1 MKLLQSPTSPYARKV
16 RMTIVEKGLSNRVTL
31 EAANPAG
38 PEAALIRA
46 ANPLGKVPC
55 LVLDDGTALYDSPVI
70 CEYLDSLIPSP
81 ALIPASGAARWTVL
95 RLQALADGVMDAAV
109 NTRMEAFRK
118 DGERSSD
125 MVAHWRGGIVRGLEQ
140 LGREP
145 HLNAAGF
152 DLAQISTAA
161 ALGYIYFR
169 LGDLAQSAMPKTLS
183 NWWDKV
189 QTRPSVR
196 DTAPPG

>member
-16 RMTIVEKGLSNRVTL
+16 RMTILEKGLSNRVTL

-38 PEAALIRA
+38 AEAEAIRR

-55 LVLDDGTALYDSPVI
+55 LVRDDGTGLYDSPVI
-70 CEYLDSLIPSP
+70 CEYLDSLSP
-81 ALIPASGAARWTVL
+81 TPILLPAHGEARWTVL
-95 RLQALADGVMDAAV
+95 RIQALADGVMDAAV

-118 DGERSSD
+118 DGEKSPD

-140 LGREP
+140 LAREP
-145 HLNAAGF
+145 HLNAPGF
-152 DLAQISTAA
+152 DLAHISTAA

-169 LGDLAQSAMPKTLS
+169 LGDLAQTSMPKPLAA
-183 NWWDKV
+183 WWDKA
-189 QTRPSVR
+189 QARPSVR
-196 DTAPPG
+196 DTAPPA